1 MHVSEILEYLMA
13 TIQLS
18 PEFRSMSRTRLDIQ
32 TGIEASTC
40 CILCESGT
48 FINRPNGLKKCF
60 PCSSCDPGH
69 GLFPKQECSPTSDTF
84 CEALNGFFC
93 KLVTSSGC
101 TQAEKHSVCKTGQR
115 IKEPETNRRDTVC
128 EDCQEGYFSSEGVTL
143 TPIRLQ
149 VYQYICFYSANNES
163 YSCNYGSMNPG

>member
-1 MHVSEILEYLMA
+1 HLFL
-13 TIQLS
+13 L
-18 PEFRSMSRTRLDIQ
+18 RLND
-32 TGIEASTC
+32 SKFNYF
-40 CILCESGT
+40 L
-48 FINRPNGLKKCF
+48 
-60 PCSSCDPGH
+60 GH

-128 EDCQEGYFSSEGVTL
+128 EDCQEGYFSSEGVTCSL
-143 TPIRLQ
+143 WAKCSETQTKVEERSSVSDVVHPSIHLLPLIRGR
-149 VYQYICFYSANNES
+149 VA
-163 YSCNYGSMNPG
+163 GAAA